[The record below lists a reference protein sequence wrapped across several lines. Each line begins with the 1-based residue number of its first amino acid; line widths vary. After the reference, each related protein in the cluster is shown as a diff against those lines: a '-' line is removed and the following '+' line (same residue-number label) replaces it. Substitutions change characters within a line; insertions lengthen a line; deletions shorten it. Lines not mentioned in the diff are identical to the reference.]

1 MGSLVG
7 RVTHG
12 RSGKWAKWQ
21 MGEAVSGQSGKW
33 AKWKMDEV
41 TVNPLASM
49 HAA

>member
-1 MGSLVG
+1 
-7 RVTHG
+7 
-12 RSGKWAKWQ
+12 